1 MSGSAN
7 LPGHFRPRVLI
18 VEDSRAMAEVYMGYL
33 KREAWRL
40 VHVETGAEALAV
52 IEREPPHALL
62 LDLNLPDMNGM
73 EILRAVVARG
83 LPVAVVVITAND
95 SVLLAVQAMRD
106 GAWDYLVKTQF
117 DADRLRLTVRNA
129 LERQRLDQLV
139 ATLRDGA
146 RDGYCG
152 FIGSSLP
159 MQAVY
164 RIIEAAAPSR
174 ATVFITGE
182 SGTGKEICAEAIHRQ
197 SPRRDG
203 PFIALNC
210 AAIPRDLMESEI
222 FGHVKGA
229 FTGATSERK
238 GAAALADGGT
248 LFLDELCE
256 MPAELQTKLLRF
268 VQTGSFQPV
277 GSGRIEKVDVRFIC
291 ATNRD
296 PRQEVDEG
304 RFREDLY
311 YRLHVIPLHLPPL
324 REREDDVLAIARHFL
339 VEYAAEE
346 GRRFQGFRADTE
358 AVLLEYGWPG
368 NVREL
373 QNVVRNIVVLNDAD
387 EVTPQMLPAPLS
399 RVVAAG
405 EAAIAARSE
414 SREVPPAAAL
424 AAELPPGDPT
434 LRIRPLEQVER
445 ELIED
450 AIAACDGNIPKAAAL
465 LEISASTIYRKRQA
479 WADADAAH
487 SA

>member
-1 MSGSAN
+1 
-7 LPGHFRPRVLI
+7 
-18 VEDSRAMAEVYMGYL
+18 
-33 KREAWRL
+33 
-40 VHVETGAEALAV
+40 
-52 IEREPPHALL
+52 
-62 LDLNLPDMNGM
+62 
-73 EILRAVVARG
+73 
-83 LPVAVVVITAND
+83 
-95 SVLLAVQAMRD
+95 
-106 GAWDYLVKTQF
+106 
-117 DADRLRLTVRNA
+117 
-129 LERQRLDQLV
+129 
-139 ATLRDGA
+139 
-146 RDGYCG
+146 
-152 FIGSSLP
+152 
-159 MQAVY
+159 
-164 RIIEAAAPSR
+164 
-174 ATVFITGE
+174 
-182 SGTGKEICAEAIHRQ
+182 
-197 SPRRDG
+197 
-203 PFIALNC
+203 
-210 AAIPRDLMESEI
+210 
-222 FGHVKGA
+222 
-229 FTGATSERK
+229 
-238 GAAALADGGT
+238 
-248 LFLDELCE
+248 E

-373 QNVVRNIVVLNDAD
+373 QNVVRNIVVLNDAG

-405 EAAIAARSE
+405 EAAVTARSE
-414 SREVPPAAAL
+414 SREVPPATAL